1 MLIEVYSD
9 TVCPWCFVGFARLQQ
24 ALARRP
30 DLDVQ
35 VVWLPFELN
44 PEMPR
49 DGEDRAAWMQR
60 RFGDVNKFA
69 AAQGSLRDMGSELGI
84 QFDFARI
91 QRMPNTRRSHAL
103 IAFAAGVGAGLQTE
117 VKRRILAA
125 YFSEGRDI
133 GDPAT
138 LREIAAEAG
147 LDPAGAAAALDDAA
161 VHDRIVAL
169 ERQAHDWGISGV
181 PTFIFD
187 RRLAF
192 SGGQPVDVFLQAF
205 DEAARLASTEAA
217 GVATNA

>member
-103 IAFAAGVGAGLQTE
+103 IAWAAGAQSD
-117 VKRRILAA
+117 VKERVLRA
-125 YFSEGRDI
+125 YFTEGRDI
-133 GDPAT
+133 GD
-138 LREIAAEAG
+138 AEVLG
-147 LDPAGAAAALDDAA
+147 TDDAGA
-161 VHDRIVAL
+161 VGRH
-169 ERQAHDWGISGV
+169 EH
-181 PTFIFD
+181 
-187 RRLAF
+187 
-192 SGGQPVDVFLQAF
+192 
-205 DEAARLASTEAA
+205 
-217 GVATNA
+217 